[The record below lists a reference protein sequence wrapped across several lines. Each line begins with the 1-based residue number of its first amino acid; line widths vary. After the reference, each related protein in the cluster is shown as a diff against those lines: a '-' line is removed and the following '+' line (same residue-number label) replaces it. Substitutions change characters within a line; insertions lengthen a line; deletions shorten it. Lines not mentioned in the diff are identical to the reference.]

1 MADNNNIEYNP
12 APVPD
17 YDPEAEA
24 VLAAQAEADAIVAEQ
39 NQTVDDQ
46 DPFEAARVR
55 AEEEYNNQIP
65 EVYSAEDL
73 GIDQLSPEQ
82 IAALEAQQAQNRNIL
97 ADEDYIDA
105 QAQAAAKLQAQ
116 AQATY
121 AARYKQP
128 ATGDW
133 RVRLVLAEGANYLY
147 KQSIGVA
154 GDDLMQPLRDA
165 NGVIF
170 PYTPSISTS
179 YSANYEKYDL
189 IHSNYRGYFYKNSAV
204 NDINIT
210 ATFTAQDTAEA
221 QYLLAVIHFFRSV
234 TKMFYGQDAERG
246 VPPPLV
252 YLVGLGQYQFNG
264 HACLVSN
271 FQYSLPADVDYIR
284 ANAPNNYGTNLTSRR
299 NAGSQSS
306 NPISS
311 VISRLF
317 NANLTQGA
325 LPQYSTTN
333 VIGGSVNNLTT
344 STYVPTKMEITIT
357 LYPVQTRAQVS
368 QQFSLKKFASGD
380 LLKGGFW

>member
-1 MADNNNIEYNP
+1 MANDNIEYSP

-24 VLAAQAEADAIVAEQ
+24 VLAAQAEAEVIVAEQ

-65 EVYSAEDL
+65 EVYTAEDL
-73 GIDQLSPEQ
+73 GVEQLSPAE
-82 IAALEAQQAQNRNIL
+82 IAALEAQQAANRNTLIN
-97 ADEDYIDA
+97 EDFLEG
-105 QAQAAAKLQAQ
+105 QAQQVAKQQAQ
-116 AQATY
+116 QQAAL

-147 KQSIGVA
+147 KQSVGVA
-154 GDDLMQPLRDA
+154 GDDLMQPLRNA

-189 IHSNYRGYFYKNSAV
+189 VHSNYRGYFYKNSAV

-234 TKMFYGQDAERG
+234 TKMFYGQDDQRG
-246 VPPPLV
+246 APPPIV

-284 ANAPNNYGTNLTSRR
+284 ANAPNNYGLNLANRTNAT
-299 NAGSQSS
+299 SQSS

-311 VISRLF
+311 VLGRLL
-317 NANLTQGA
+317 NSNLTQGA
-325 LPQYSTTN
+325 LPIYSETN
-333 VIGGSVNNLTT
+333 IISGSVNNTTT

-357 LYPVQTRAQVS
+357 LLPVQTRAQVS